1 MAVWVRSLSS
11 HGCGRPRGCTRSCG
25 PAPSGGLPRGALVP
39 AVMPALPR
47 VSLSGPAPLAGLLL
61 RGKQG
66 IAATGAKIGREG
78 RVADRKMREG
88 QPILVG
94 HKREVAA

>member
-1 MAVWVRSLSS
+1 MYACYGNPKHDFEILPQK
-11 HGCGRPRGCTRSCG
+11 GKFATEP
-25 PAPSGGLPRGALVP
+25 LPRGALRP
-39 AVMPALPR
+39 AVRPALPL
-47 VSLSGPAPLAGLLL
+47 VSLSGPAPLAVLLL

-88 QPILVG
+88 QQILVG
-94 HKREVAA
+94 HQREVAA